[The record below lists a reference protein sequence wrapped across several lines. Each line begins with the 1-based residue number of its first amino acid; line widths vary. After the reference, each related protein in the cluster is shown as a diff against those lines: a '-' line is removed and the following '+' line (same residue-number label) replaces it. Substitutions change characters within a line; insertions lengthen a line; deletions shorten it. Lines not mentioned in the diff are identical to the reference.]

1 MTVSTVVDHNDYT
14 GNGVTTSFPYTF
26 RIFKKTDLAVSV
38 VDLSENITVLVL
50 DTDYT
55 VTNAGGYNGGNVV
68 LTAPLA
74 NGWQISVARELEPTQ
89 ETDLRN
95 QGKFFAEVHEDAFDK
110 LTMLIQQAYSAFRL
124 SLRKPSSIA
133 NWYDALSNYI
143 RNVKD
148 PRDPQDAATKNY
160 VDGLSNIN
168 LSRTLRTPD
177 PIISLPGI
185 EDRKNKIVAM
195 DNSGNPLMVLPE
207 SGSAADVLI
216 ELAKPSGA
224 GLSGFDPLSS
234 YPPNTLGNYLAQV
247 PGADNT
253 GVNNSLDYFNA
264 AIQKLAL
271 AGGGILHPEPGV
283 YLISGG
289 SVLIPSYITLDLR
302 GCELKGDGANTL
314 IASGAIVDGALIDIT
329 PEYGTG
335 GGDGNGTHFVVHG
348 KLLGGRLTNAGR
360 GIRGQRLNYGS
371 SIEEVWFDESLTESW
386 RTTHSWGLKVSR
398 NTSRAPAFM
407 LDFVDWTEVSNNDFE
422 GKGWNHSGHIALT
435 IGTGGHGG
443 SYSCR
448 IISNGFHQMET
459 AIKLVGEIDDL
470 VIESNHFERTVYHVT
485 GDQYT
490 KRNFIIKQNWMKANL
505 DGSASKPGVV
515 PMSFSSL
522 IDSDIGPNRF
532 TNDSG
537 ATYDAHIVANGD
549 ECYGNRY
556 YVGYKLDS
564 DNDFSKIQMSNANV
578 LYVIRGS
585 NNSTISQP
593 SAELRSGTAA
603 YTVEKYKSVYN
614 MQDNK
619 IPFCDVYLDSSGNAT
634 ITTWFSQS
642 DQLLGAFSL
651 RFVSPTANAVVAGT
665 FCYDSSN
672 ITINKIS
679 SGGALGV
686 SVGAAGDGRQS
697 LSFSQ
702 VPTGSTVR
710 GWVKQL

>member
-1 MTVSTVVDHNDYT
+1 MADSCAQYVSTDDLKAAKESILHIEHVATSKDANGNTALVVTDPIRGVGYT
-14 GNGVTTSFPYTF
+14 NTTLDGLFSDIGFKPVNGSFEGGGTLVNRWDVLLYETNGAFYQWMGDTPSGGLVVSAGSSPF
-26 RIFKKTDLAVSV
+26 DSGGDLLPGWVDRTDL
-38 VDLSENITVLVL
+38 
-50 DTDYT
+50 
-55 VTNAGGYNGGNVV
+55 
-68 LTAPLA
+68 
-74 NGWQISVARELEPTQ
+74 
-89 ETDLRN
+89 
-95 QGKFFAEVHEDAFDK
+95 
-110 LTMLIQQAYSAFRL
+110 
-124 SLRKPSSIA
+124 
-133 NWYDALSNYI
+133 
-143 RNVKD
+143 
-148 PRDPQDAATKNY
+148 
-160 VDGLSNIN
+160 
-168 LSRTLRTPD
+168 TLRSDLKLST
-177 PIISLPGI
+177 
-185 EDRKNKIVAM
+185 
-195 DNSGNPLMVLPE
+195 
-207 SGSAADVLI
+207 
-216 ELAKPSGA
+216 GA
-224 GLSGFDPLSS
+224 GLSGFDPFSS
-234 YPPNTLGNYLAQV
+234 YPANTLGIYLAQV
-247 PGADNT
+247 PGSDNT
-253 GVNNSLDYFNA
+253 GVNNSLSAFNA
-264 AIQKLAL
+264 AILKLAL
-271 AGGGILHPEPGV
+271 KGGGVLHPEPGV
-283 YLISGG
+283 YKISGG
-289 SVLIPSYITLDLR
+289 SILLPSYITLDLR
-302 GCELKGDGANTL
+302 GCELRGDGKGTNTL
-314 IASGAIVDGALIDIT
+314 IASGWVENGTLIDIT

-335 GGDGNGTHFVVHG
+335 GGDGNGTHFVIQARVFGG
-348 KLLGGRLTNAGR
+348 KLTNAGI
-360 GIRGQRLNYGS
+360 GIRGQRFNYGTT
-371 SIEEVWFDESLTESW
+371 IEGVWFENSLSQGW
-386 RTTHSWGLKVSR
+386 FTTHSWGLKVTR
-398 NTSRAPAFM
+398 CLARATCKM

-422 GKGWNHSGHIALT
+422 GLAYFVSGYVGLI
-435 IGTGGHGG
+435 IGTGGYGG

-459 AIKLVGEIDDL
+459 AIKLEGEIDDL
-470 VIESNHFERTVYHVT
+470 VIESNHYERTVYHVV

-490 KRNFIIKQNWMKANL
+490 KTNFRIKHNWMKANL
-505 DGSASKPGVV
+505 AHPDDPSLEPPTKPGVI
-515 PMSFSSL
+515 PMVFQNL
-522 IDSDIGPNRF
+522 KDSDIGPNRF

-537 ATYDAHIVANGD
+537 ATYGAHIVANGD

-686 SVGAAGDGRQS
+686 SVGASGDGRQT